1 MITVHRTGFIYLGDL
16 AVTSVTGMELTRE
29 QTRLLIWYCFKRA
42 LSALAAHGELHTTLG
57 DQAPSYATVT
67 RWYREFHAGRE
78 DFQDDPRSGR
88 PATAVTEENI
98 AAVQNMIAD
107 DPRITQVMIATHLN
121 IGSAAVDSILHD
133 HLRVRKL
140 CARWIPH
147 VLTDA
152 QKRARVDFCRF
163 LIDRYEN
170 ASNQRRSEVIIGDET
185 WLYHFDVETKRSSAE
200 WVPEGGQRPVKARR
214 SRSQGKRM
222 FAIFFDS
229 RGLVAMVKVEG
240 QATVTA
246 RWYVEKC
253 LPEVIDSVTRRAPRT
268 RMRGR
273 KLHHDNAPA
282 HTAAATR
289 DFLTE
294 QGISTLSHPPYSPD
308 LAPCDFWL
316 FPTVKQVLK
325 GRRFE
330 SDEDMEQAAIEA
342 MEDIPI
348 EEFRKF
354 MEKWLSRAH
363 KCIEFQGGYFE
374 GL

>member
-1 MITVHRTGFIYLGDL
+1 
-16 AVTSVTGMELTRE
+16 MELTRE
-29 QTRLLIWYCFKRA
+29 QTRLLIWYCFKRR
-42 LSALAAHGELHTTLG
+42 LSALEAHGELDTTLG

-67 RWYREFHAGRE
+67 RWYREFQAGRE

-88 PATAVTEENI
+88 PPTAVTEENV
-98 AAVQNMIAD
+98 AAAKNLIDD
-107 DPRITQVMIATHLN
+107 DPRITQAMIASHLN
-121 IGSAAVDSILHD
+121 IGSAAVDTILHE
-133 HLRVRKL
+133 HLRMRKL

-147 VLTDA
+147 VLTDS
-152 QKRARVDFCRF
+152 QKRARLDFCRF

-170 ASNQRRSEVIIGDET
+170 SRNQRQFEVITGDET

-222 FAIFFDS
+222 FAVFFDS
-229 RGLVAMVKVEG
+229 QGVIAMVKVEG

-246 RWYVEKC
+246 RWYIENC
-253 LPEVIDSVTRRAPRT
+253 LPVVIDNVRRRAPRT
-268 RMRGR
+268 GMRGR

-289 DFLTE
+289 EFLSE
-294 QGISTLSHPPYSPD
+294 QGISTLPHPPYSPD

-316 FPTVKQVLK
+316 FPTMKRMLR

-330 SDEDMEQAAIEA
+330 SDEALEEAAVEAIEN
-342 MEDIPI
+342 IPI
-348 EEFRKF
+348 EEFGNF
-354 MEKWLSRAH
+354 MDKWLHRAH
-363 KCIEFQGGYFE
+363 KCIQFQGGYFE

>member
-1 MITVHRTGFIYLGDL
+1 M
-16 AVTSVTGMELTRE
+16 
-29 QTRLLIWYCFKRA
+29 
-42 LSALAAHGELHTTLG
+42 
-57 DQAPSYATVT
+57 
-67 RWYREFHAGRE
+67 
-78 DFQDDPRSGR
+78 
-88 PATAVTEENI
+88 
-98 AAVQNMIAD
+98 
-107 DPRITQVMIATHLN
+107 
-121 IGSAAVDSILHD
+121 HD
-133 HLRVRKL
+133 HAPENDEALRL
-140 CARWIPH
+140 FDTA
-147 VLTDA
+147 LTDT

-163 LIDRYEN
+163 LINRYEN
-170 ASNQRRSEVIIGDET
+170 ASNQRRSEVITGDET

-246 RWYVEKC
+246 RWYTEIC
-253 LPEVIDSVTRRAPRT
+253 LPVVIDNVTRRAPRT
-268 RMRGR
+268 GMRGR

-289 DFLTE
+289 EFLTD
-294 QGISTLSHPPYSPD
+294 QGISTLPHPPYSPD

-316 FPTVKQVLK
+316 FPTIKQVLK

-330 SDEDMEQAAIEA
+330 SDEEMEQAAIEA
-342 MEDIPI
+342 IEDIPI

-354 MEKWLSRAH
+354 MEKWLIRAH
-363 KCIEFQGGYFE
+363 RCIEFQGGYFE